1 MVQVRVANIAVD
13 VRGQHVLL
21 LKPVTEPPGTGRVLP
36 VWIGQAESTSILF
49 AIEGATPPRPLSH
62 DLMKL
67 LLESVGA
74 DVERVEITR
83 IEDGTFY
90 AELTLRTPN
99 GRRVL
104 DCRPSD
110 AIAIAA
116 RMGVRLEV
124 ADEVLESAGVE
135 DEFTTPEDEAE
146 EVEEFR
152 HFLDEVDP
160 DDFRGSG

>member
-1 MVQVRVANIAVD
+1 MVQVRVAHIAVD

-21 LKPVTEPPGTGRVLP
+21 LKPIAEAPGTGKVLP
-36 VWIGQAESTSILF
+36 VWIGAPEATSILF

-74 DVERVEITR
+74 SVERMQISR
-83 IEDGTFY
+83 IHEGTFY
-90 AELTLRTPN
+90 AELTLQTPN

-110 AIAIAA
+110 AIAIAS
-116 RMGVRLEV
+116 RLGVALEV

-135 DEFTTPEDEAE
+135 DEFTTPEDEAD
-146 EVEEFR
+146 EVEEFKR
-152 HFLDEVDP
+152 FLDEVDP
-160 DDFRGSG
+160 DDFQG